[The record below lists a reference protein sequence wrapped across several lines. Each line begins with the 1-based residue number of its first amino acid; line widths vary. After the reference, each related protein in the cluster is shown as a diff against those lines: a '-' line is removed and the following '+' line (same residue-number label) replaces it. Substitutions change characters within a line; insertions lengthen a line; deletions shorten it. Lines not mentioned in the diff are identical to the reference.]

1 MRQVVRESVQAV
13 MVLACVASHV
23 SAESW
28 AGTSEL
34 LFSNQPAPAASAEMK
49 GLRLVAVEQGP
60 QAVLMPR
67 ANRYVLY
74 LPPEQSAEFLIPLSG
89 TAWPRTVAVDV
100 CLIQGEEARVDL
112 QIAGPVTGVEPAAA
126 AARNALRLDPAD
138 STRHLTV
145 RANEPE
151 TRVRL
156 VAKTGSSAAAIC
168 WQALVRHVGDAVEP
182 LPIALEVADLGDGAP
197 ARLPDPV
204 PVIEREIIEWD
215 WRLEDGLGTER
226 EPSSY
231 ARAAR
236 RALAGGDAL
245 LADFRRR
252 GESLAA
258 QRQRWR
264 QLRARSQQQP
274 PDEPEDSAAWQALWR
289 EIRWLRREIAFAHP
303 LVRDRPL
310 VFVKQAPSIFSHQL
324 TQYYGACARPGG
336 GIFLLSEPGRSFRTR
351 DLTPD
356 FPPGS
361 YQHLDVSPDGRRLLF
376 AYCRAE
382 TTPRDRTQHPDR
394 HYHLYE
400 LDVASAAVRAVT
412 DGPYDDIAP
421 RYLPD
426 GSLMFV
432 STRRGGYHRCGRG
445 PCATYTL
452 AHVQADGSNPRPVSF
467 HETHEW
473 DPAVLHDGRVIYT
486 RWDYVDRH
494 AVHYQQLWTVRADGT
509 DVRIF
514 YGNNTLNPVGI
525 WEARPVPGSNR
536 VMATAAAHHA
546 MTAGS
551 IILVDVTRGVDGP
564 EPLER
569 LTPDA
574 LFPES
579 EAPVIREPDGQWY
592 APVGVAEP
600 PEMPVAQRR
609 WPGHCY
615 RSPCPLSEDFFYAA
629 YSYARLIGE
638 PTKNQPHMFGLYL
651 VDRFGNREL
660 VYRDLNISSL
670 WPSLWEPRSW
680 PGQVASQLADA
691 DAVADV
697 DAVAEAEVEPEAE
710 TGVDAEAGEGTF
722 LVQDVYASW
731 RQLPPERID
740 RLRVLQVLPK
750 STPHINSPRVGQA
763 SASPGWQVL
772 GTVPV
777 YEDGSAWFRAPSG
790 IPLAFQALDGR
801 GQAIQIMRSLTYL
814 QPGEQVGCIG
824 CHESRH
830 RAPSAEGRGLPLAV
844 RNPPASLEPGPPGSR
859 PLSYPELV
867 QPVLDAHCIGCHTG
881 SQAEGGVVLTGEPE
895 GAFSVSYHHL
905 VRYVPFS
912 EWPRADFRRTN
923 SEPATQPDFFGSR
936 ASPLMRQLRAGHE
949 DVQLSAEDFE
959 RLATWMDANA
969 LFYGTFDPDDQARQR
984 RGERIAGPAIE

>member
-1 MRQVVRESVQAV
+1 MRTMVRESVQAFLL
-13 MVLACVASHV
+13 LASVAGHI
-23 SAESW
+23 SAEPLP
-28 AGTSEL
+28 GTSEL
-34 LFSNQPAPAASAEMK
+34 LFSGQPAPAASAEMK

-89 TAWPRTVAVDV
+89 TSGSRTVAVDV
-100 CLIQGEEARVDL
+100 RLIQGEAAQVDL
-112 QIAGPVTGVEPAAA
+112 QIAGPAEGDEPAPAA
-126 AARNALRLDPAD
+126 NRLPERLEPGD

-145 RANEPE
+145 LASEPE
-151 TRVRL
+151 ARVRL
-156 VAKTGSSAAAIC
+156 VAKSGSSAATIC
-168 WQALVRHVGDAVEP
+168 WQDLVCHVGDDVEP
-182 LPIALEVADLGDGAP
+182 VSIVLEPTDLGDGPP
-197 ARLPDPV
+197 ATLPDPV
-204 PVIEREIIEWD
+204 PLIEREIIEWD

-236 RALAGGDAL
+236 RALERGDGL
-245 LADFRRR
+245 LADFGRR
-252 GESLAA
+252 GESLASGT
-258 QRQRWR
+258 QRWE

-274 PDEPEDSAAWQALWR
+274 PDESEDSAAWQALWR

-336 GIFLLSEPGRSFRTR
+336 GVFLLSEPGRSFRTR

-356 FPPGS
+356 LPPGS
-361 YQHLDVSPDGRRLLF
+361 YQHLDVSPDGQRLLF
-376 AYCRAE
+376 AYCHAE
-382 TTPRDRTQHPDR
+382 TTPRDRTQHLDR

-400 LDVASAAVRAVT
+400 LDVASATVRAVT

-426 GSLMFV
+426 GTLMFV

-452 AHVQADGSNPRPVSF
+452 AMVHADGSNPRPVSF

-494 AVHYQQLWTVRADGT
+494 AVHYQQLWTVRADGS

-564 EPLER
+564 APLER

-592 APVGVAEP
+592 APVGVAAP
-600 PEMPVAQRR
+600 PETPLEQQR

-629 YSYARLIGE
+629 YSYASLIGE
-638 PTKNQPHMFGLYL
+638 PTKNRPHMFGLYL

-680 PGQVASQLADA
+680 PSQVASQ
-691 DAVADV
+691 
-697 DAVAEAEVEPEAE
+697 VAEAGGDTEAE
-710 TGVDAEAGEGTF
+710 AEAGEGTF
-722 LVQDVYASW
+722 LLQNVYESW
-731 RQLPPERID
+731 RELPPERID

-772 GTVPV
+772 GTAPV
-777 YEDGSAWFRAPSG
+777 YEDGSAWFRAPAG
-790 IPLAFQALDGR
+790 IPLAFQALDAR

-830 RAPSAEGRGLPLAV
+830 RAPAASVRGLPLAV
-844 RNPPASLEPGPPGSR
+844 RNPPAELEPGPPGSR
-859 PLSYPELV
+859 PLSYPQLV

-881 SQAEGGVVLTGEPE
+881 SQAEGGVVLTGQPE
-895 GAFSVSYHHL
+895 GAFSVSYNHL

-969 LFYGTFDPDDQARQR
+969 LFYGTFDPDDQARQL